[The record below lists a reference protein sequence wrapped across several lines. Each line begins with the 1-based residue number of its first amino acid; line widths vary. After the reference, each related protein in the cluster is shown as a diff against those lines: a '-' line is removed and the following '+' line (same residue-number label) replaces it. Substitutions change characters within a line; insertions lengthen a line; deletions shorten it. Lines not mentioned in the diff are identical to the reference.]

1 MKKIRIPSP
10 LKPAPPTLAGPPT
23 ASSLAFGLNIGTVV
37 SIQNHWREYYDPVP
51 ALNMRRAVALYDFS
65 RRGLNAEL
73 QNVYREMEGL
83 FPTLI
88 GLIERR
94 TSPLLEM
101 EWSCKTVNPD
111 KFPK

>member
-1 MKKIRIPSP
+1 MP
-10 LKPAPPTLAGPPT
+10 
-23 ASSLAFGLNIGTVV
+23 
-37 SIQNHWREYYDPVP
+37 
-51 ALNMRRAVALYDFS
+51 RAIALYDFS

-94 TSPLLEM
+94 TAPLLEM
-101 EWSCKTVNPD
+101 DWNCKTIARRQTPQRRD
-111 KFPK
+111 QEHGG